1 MVVLGLGWFG
11 GSADW
16 VWWWLFW
23 VWVVGGWLRKRNGE
37 TELEREIIIIIIH
50 TKKKNCP

>member
-1 MVVLGLGWFG
+1 MGLGWFG

-23 VWVVGGWLRKRNGE
+23 VWVVGGWLRKRTGE

-50 TKKKNCP
+50 TKKKICP